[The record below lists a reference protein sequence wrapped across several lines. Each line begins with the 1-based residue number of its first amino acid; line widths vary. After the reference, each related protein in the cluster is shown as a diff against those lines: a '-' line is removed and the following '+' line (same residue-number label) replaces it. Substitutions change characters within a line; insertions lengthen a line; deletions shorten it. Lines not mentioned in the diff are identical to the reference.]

1 MGMLPKSVV
10 VCFCFMLLSTPVL
23 SWTVSEDTD
32 PFTDEPELYISS
44 GDITFRCRGASFDVV
59 IPFGEYLSSDFVKG
73 IYRFDKNVSVEVEF
87 GISTTGTSVFVQ
99 DTNNFTYQ
107 ALRSEK
113 LLIKV
118 YDYQGTGH
126 TKSIELD
133 GLPSETILRA
143 ASLCKKPI
151 LSDVEDAKRQTT
163 AELEDTKR
171 KSAADLEYIT
181 RLVEA
186 NLLRGMQL
194 DIATCWNLGTL
205 SSAALST
212 IVVVEMELTLDGKP
226 VPNSIKMLGYSGED
240 ERSAADAFEAAVD
253 AITRCGAQG
262 FELPKDQYETWR
274 RMELTFNPEKMRV
287 R

>member
-1 MGMLPKSVV
+1 MGIVPKSVV

-32 PFTDEPELYISS
+32 PFTDEPELYISN

-143 ASLCKKPI
+143 ASLCKKTI
-151 LSDVEDAKRQTT
+151 LSEVEDA
-163 AELEDTKR
+163 KR

-186 NLLRGMQL
+186 DLIRGMQL
-194 DIATCWNLGTL
+194 ATAACWNLGAL

-226 VPNSIKMLGYSGED
+226 VPNSIKMLGYSGEN

-262 FELPKDQYETWR
+262 FELPKDQYATWR
-274 RMELTFNPEKMRV
+274 RMELTFNPERMRV

>member
-1 MGMLPKSVV
+1 MGIVPQSVV

-32 PFTDEPELYISS
+32 PFTDEPELYISN

-151 LSDVEDAKRQTT
+151 LSEVEDAKRQAT
-163 AELEDTKR
+163 AELE
-171 KSAADLEYIT
+171 ADLI
-181 RLVEA
+181 
-186 NLLRGMQL
+186 RGMQL
-194 DIATCWNLGTL
+194 ATAACWNLGAL

-226 VPNSIKMLGYSGED
+226 VPNSIKMLGYSGEN

-262 FELPKDQYETWR
+262 FELPKDQYATWR
-274 RMELTFNPEKMRV
+274 RMELTFNPERMRV